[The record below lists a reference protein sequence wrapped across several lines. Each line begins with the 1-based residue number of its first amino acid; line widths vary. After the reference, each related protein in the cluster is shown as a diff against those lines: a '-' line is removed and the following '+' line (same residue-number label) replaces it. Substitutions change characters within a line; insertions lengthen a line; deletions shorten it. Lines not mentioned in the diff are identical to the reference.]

1 VENAVVIIFVGVL
14 VFLAHLFV
22 TLFEKTRVPDI
33 LYLILIGV
41 VIGPVFHLVEPHD
54 FGLVG
59 EVFTTVALV
68 IILFESGLQLS
79 FAALRSALRHT
90 LLLTLL
96 SFATAWALL
105 TAVIYYLTGFPLE
118 ISLFAGAALAGPAPA
133 VVIPL
138 VKQLKLHDATRTTLT
153 LESALGEALCLVVGL
168 GILRAVQLQ
177 EVEFGRSMGR
187 LLSAFLIAVLIGG
200 GGGYVWSLLLHRMR
214 RLQHAIFTTPSFVF
228 IIFGICEFLGFSGP
242 VAALSFGIVLGNAGL
257 IRIPWLT
264 QKVDLEPIHHNEIE
278 KLFFGEIV
286 FLLKTFFFVYMGISI
301 QFSNLQTVWIACALT
316 GILLVAR
323 TLSVRISTDP
333 SVTPAEDAKLM
344 GVMVPKGLATAVLAA
359 LPLHLGLAGGAE
371 IQALV
376 YGVVLVSVIAT
387 GVLIFLLE
395 RTLFTRLY
403 GLIFTGYSGTHQPQP
418 DS

>member
-22 TLFEKTRVPDI
+22 ALFEKTRVPDI

-68 IILFESGLQLS
+68 VILFESGLELS
-79 FAALRSALRHT
+79 FAALKSALRHT
-90 LLLTLL
+90 LLLTVV
-96 SFATAWALL
+96 SFAAAWALL
-105 TAVIYYLTGFPLE
+105 TAAIHYLTGFPFE
-118 ISLFAGAALAGPAPA
+118 MSLFAGAALAGPAPA

-138 VKQLKLHDATRTTLT
+138 VRQLKLHDATRTTLT

-168 GILRAVQLQ
+168 GILRAIQLE

-187 LLSAFLIAVLIGG
+187 LLSSFLIAVLIGG

-316 GILLVAR
+316 AVLVVAR
-323 TLSVRISTDP
+323 VVSVRISTDP
-333 SVTPAEDAKLM
+333 SVTPGEDAK
-344 GVMVPKGLATAVLAA
+344 VMSVMIPKGLATAVLAA
-359 LPLHLGLAGGAE
+359 LPLHLGLSGGE
-371 IQALV
+371 PIQSLV
-376 YGVVLVSVIAT
+376 YGVVLVSILTT
-387 GVLIFLLE
+387 GALILLLE
-395 RTLFTRLY
+395 RTVLSKIW
-403 GLIFTGYSGTHQPQP
+403 GLIFRGYTEPVQQQTAN
-418 DS
+418 